1 MLCDFFK
8 YKFINITKAVCFNN
22 KLNQAQKY
30 YNQAMNL
37 KMNLNNKIQNYGIDD
52 VEAFMRNNFKMAG
65 KNEIRIDII
74 ED

>member
-8 YKFINITKAVCFNN
+8 YKFINITKVVCFNN

-52 VEAFMRNNFKMAG
+52 VEVFMRNNFKMAG